1 MMVVLQNECS
11 LSGGDTKLLL
21 AVKKIALSGIGNTKT
36 LGAGMS
42 AWVQASHSL
51 QCQLSLLTSNI

>member
-21 AVKKIALSGIGNTKT
+21 AVKNFALSGVGNTKT

-42 AWVQASHSL
+42 AWVQA
-51 QCQLSLLTSNI
+51 LSLTPMPTFTTYI